1 MKKHKKVACGF
12 RLSPEAIDIVR
23 ELADR
28 LGVSQSAVVELALRK
43 MNDTEKRKDKK
54 QS

>member
-12 RLSPEAIDIVR
+12 RLSPEAIEIVK

-28 LGVSQSAVVELALRK
+28 LGVSQAAVVELALRK
-43 MNDTEKRKDKK
+43 MMEAEKRKEKK
-54 QS
+54 Q